1 MLITDQGFRDAVT
14 RAVAQAQRARDER
27 DTCPFELEGCGRKG
41 VLCAVTR
48 RGMTLC
54 RFCPAC
60 GWNTFGVREKQA
72 AERAAWK
79 AVKRGPRG
87 KAVEAAVVKAAAKV
101 VKAAARV
108 AKIEAN
114 RKAQRASPRSGAK
127 SEAGVS
133 RGRRK

>member
-27 DTCPFELEGCGRKG
+27 DTCPFEMQGCGRKG

-60 GWNTFGVREKQA
+60 GWNTFGVRERQE
-72 AERAAWK
+72 AERTAWR
-79 AVKRGPRG
+79 AVKREVRG
-87 KAVEAAVVKAAAKV
+87 AAIAVVKA
-101 VKAAARV
+101 KAAT
-108 AKIEAN
+108 
-114 RKAQRASPRSGAK
+114 SGPRSGK
-127 SEAGVS
+127 K
-133 RGRRK
+133 RGARS

>member
-60 GWNTFGVREKQA
+60 GWNTFGV
-72 AERAAWK
+72 
-79 AVKRGPRG
+79 
-87 KAVEAAVVKAAAKV
+87 
-101 VKAAARV
+101 
-108 AKIEAN
+108 
-114 RKAQRASPRSGAK
+114 QRAFPRSGARPR
-127 SEAGVS
+127 SGRE
-133 RGRRK
+133 RGGSLGSPDGLTPAEKKAAQINRALFSGLAKKAAAAKAKARRKSSERKRGK

>member
-60 GWNTFGVREKQA
+60 GWSNVRVREADRRARRKAPQA
-72 AERAAWK
+72 PKANGFTPAQKKAAQINRALFGGLTK
-79 AVKRGPRG
+79 KV
-87 KAVEAAVVKAAAKV
+87 AAKV
-101 VKAAARV
+101 KANQKV
-108 AKIEAN
+108 
-114 RKAQRASPRSGAK
+114 SGQK
-127 SEAGVS
+127 
-133 RGRRK
+133 RRKS